1 MRSAVESSTGAIGSP
16 DRLASHR
23 RCWRQS
29 RALSPLAPLH
39 NPTDAAVLDAA
50 ARRAPDVPAV
60 AVFDTVF
67 HRTLPEVAWRYA
79 QERQIARNAVA
90 LLRGENTGP
99 GGQ

>member
-1 MRSAVESSTGAIGSP
+1 MPTLAGCQLPWRGA
-16 DRLASHR
+16 DLLAG
-23 RCWRQS
+23 
-29 RALSPLAPLH
+29 